1 MDKGFFGSLFDFDHD
16 GELDTFERAV
26 DFMAFNEMMNGSE
39 GLSDEEDENFADKK
53 FGGN

>member
-1 MDKGFFGSLFDFDHD
+1 M
-16 GELDTFERAV
+16 TFEGECIWIK

-39 GLSDEEDENFADKK
+39 GSSDDEDENFADKK